1 MTVPGG
7 AITIRVIPPRRRP
20 FQPAR
25 ERQAMHK
32 LLVTMGTS
40 RRIAIMIATILA
52 TMLVAVAARAAS
64 PAGGPAGGG
73 AKAAG
78 AVVKESSAVAEG
90 EHIGKLVD
98 REVVAAATAK
108 VFPAL
113 VRIHVVEAYYS
124 EGRERKSE
132 SSGSGFIISPD
143 GYVVTNH
150 HVAGEAVR
158 LTCTMHDREE
168 IPAKLVGADAMADI
182 AVLKLQPDKPRKFAC
197 VSWGDASALR
207 VGDPVLAMGSPLSLS
222 QSVTEGIVS
231 NLALTMPRWDNS
243 GADFKLDGEDVGS
256 IVRWLAHDASIYPGN
271 SGGPLVNMAGQVVG
285 VNEINIGLSGAI
297 PAGLAREVAERLIK
311 TGHVS
316 RAFFGFMFQP
326 LFKDQKQLTG
336 VIVSDVIK
344 GAPADK
350 VGIKSGD
357 RLLRVEGADGRVV
370 EANVHFAEEMPPL
383 NLALSQLPIG
393 KPAKVTLARGAKQL
407 VMDVT
412 PRERDRV
419 LRKQKEFKPWGLT
432 GRDLSFWTARDKKRP
447 NTDGV
452 LITSVRPGGPAG
464 QAKPELRDGDIILTV
479 VGKTIKDMS
488 ALTSLTVELR
498 HKSKDDTAS
507 VLVGFERDGE
517 QLLTRVDVGL
527 KELDDPGQD
536 VRKAWIPVA
545 TQVLTREL
553 AKALGMPDQM
563 GVRVTELYEDAKSS
577 ATMGLRVGD
586 IIAALDD
593 STVDAGEPHDVEVF
607 PTMVRQY
614 KVGSEATLTVLRGG
628 KKIALKGKLE
638 ARPVEAREMKRYL
651 DHDFDFTARDAAYMD
666 RIQKQWKDQPRGAFV
681 ESVDEGGW
689 TALAGLQVGDL
700 IMAIDGQPVTDAE
713 SVRQRLEAIKKQRP
727 KTVVFKIRR
736 DIQNLY
742 LEVEPKWD

>member
-1 MTVPGG
+1 M
-7 AITIRVIPPRRRP
+7 R
-20 FQPAR
+20 
-25 ERQAMHK
+25 K
-32 LLVTMGTS
+32 LLGKMGT
-40 RRIAIMIATILA
+40 RRWAAIAMVTVAA
-52 TMLVAVAARAAS
+52 LVAMGARAAS
-64 PAGGPAGGG
+64 LAGGSGAGAPG
-73 AKAAG
+73 ANGSGSSAAG
-78 AVVKESSAVAEG
+78 
-90 EHIGKLVD
+90 EHVGKLVD
-98 REVVAAATAK
+98 RDVVAAATAK

-113 VRIHVVEAYYS
+113 VRIHVVEAYY
-124 EGRERKSE
+124 EDGRERKTE

-182 AVLKLQPDKPRKFAC
+182 AVLKLQPDRPRRFDC
-197 VSWGDASALR
+197 VSWGDSSALR

-231 NLALTMPRWDNS
+231 NMALTMPRWDNAS
-243 GADFKLDGEDVGS
+243 DEFKLDGEDVGS
-256 IVRWLAHDASIYPGN
+256 IVRWIAHDASIYPGN

-297 PAGLAREVAERLIK
+297 PASLAREVAEQLIK
-311 TGHVS
+311 NGHVS

-326 LFKDQKQLTG
+326 LFKDQKQLKG
-336 VIVSDVIK
+336 VTVSDVIK
-344 GAPADK
+344 GAPVDK
-350 VGIKSGD
+350 AGVKSGD

-393 KPAKVTLARGAKQL
+393 KPAKVTLAQGDRTS
-407 VMDVT
+407 VMEVT

-419 LRKQKEFKPWGLT
+419 LRKQKEFKAWGIT
-432 GRDLSFWTARDKKRP
+432 GRNLSFWTAREKKRP

-464 QAKPELRDGDIILTV
+464 QAKPELREGDIVLTV
-479 VGKTIKDMS
+479 AGKTIKDMD
-488 ALTSLTVELR
+488 ALTSLTAELR
-498 HKSKDDTAS
+498 GKSKDDTAS
-507 VLVGFERDGE
+507 VLTGFDRNGE

-586 IIAALDD
+586 IITALDD
-593 STVDAGEPHDVEVF
+593 SAVDAGEPHDVEVF
-607 PTMVRQY
+607 PTMIRQY
-614 KVGSEATLTVLRGG
+614 KVGSETTLTVLRGG
-628 KKIALKGKLE
+628 KKVELKGKLQ
-638 ARPVEAREMKRYL
+638 ARPVEAREMKRYM

-666 RIQKQWKDQPRGAFV
+666 RVQKQWKDQPRGAFV

-700 IMAIDGQPVTDAE
+700 IMEIDGQPVTDAE
-713 SVRQRLEAIKKQRP
+713 SVRRLLEAIKKRHP
-727 KTVVFKIRR
+727 KTAIFKVRR
-736 DIQNLY
+736 DIQKLY